1 MATQTH
7 DGGATRSPPLVLL
20 VDADALDALSTE
32 AFLNDLGMPDVRR
45 ARSVE
50 QAMSLMDDTQ
60 FGLALVDC
68 DLPHEAGFGLA
79 QRLCAANVPIVVT
92 AGSGEVP
99 LPYRFAKASI
109 LRKPFAFRDLERAVR
124 IS

>member
-1 MATQTH
+1 MTIQIH
-7 DGGATRSPPLVLL
+7 GEGATRSPPLVLL

-32 AFLNDLGMPDVRR
+32 AFLNDLGVADVRR
-45 ARSVE
+45 AGSAE
-50 QAMSLMDDTQ
+50 QAMSLMDDTD
-60 FGLALVDC
+60 FDLALVDC

-79 QRLCAANVPIVVT
+79 QRLCAAKVPIVVT

-109 LRKPFAFRDLERAVR
+109 LRKPYAFRDLERAVR
-124 IS
+124 TS